1 MKRILAFALILCLCC
16 MTAACSGKGN
26 DPEQPSDGDD
36 YIELLTD
43 NSFERGFNLFGPDS
57 RFHATDYW
65 EQLFF
70 ESTADPFWRLATW
83 GCFNNYFLNRD
94 LTVTEDGK
102 TYSYPK
108 NPINTVKDGDLYMV
122 SNPSVTVKANPSQGS
137 LVLSLDSS
145 QEYGKTPAYTDA
157 PRLSSPRR
165 AGEAWPHLLIEEP
178 IVSSLTLDQV
188 DEVVFSLDFNVSKAD
203 CLMSESEF
211 DSSLHT
217 AQITWFVSI
226 GCINPM
232 SKFYNQYI
240 WFGVPIYDY
249 RYPSM
254 NESFHIDG
262 GKDDATGMLI
272 YGSPTE
278 SYLPD
283 GVEIGKRIGFQHDFY
298 PNMQRAFA
306 VARERGL
313 FADCTLADMRII
325 NTNLGWELPG
335 TFDATFELYE
345 MSIRCKQKAD
355 ETV

>member
-1 MKRILAFALILCLCC
+1 MKKFLALVLILCLCG
-16 MTAACSGKGN
+16 MTAACSEAPDGP
-26 DPEQPSDGDD
+26 DPSGGED

-43 NSFERGFNLFGPDS
+43 KNFARGFNLFGPES

-70 ESTADPFWRLATW
+70 ESTADPFWKLATW
-83 GCFNNYFLNRD
+83 GCFNNYFLDRD
-94 LTVTEDGK
+94 LTVTEEGK
-102 TYSYPK
+102 TYTYPK
-108 NPINTVKDGDLYMV
+108 NPLNTVKEGDWYTI
-122 SNPSVTVKANPSQGS
+122 SNPSVTVKANPTQGS

-157 PRLSSPRR
+157 PRLSSPRKS
-165 AGEAWPHLLIEEP
+165 GEAWPHLLIEQN

-188 DEVVFSLDFNVSKAD
+188 EEAVFSLDFNVSKVER
-203 CLMSESEF
+203 LMSDEEF

-226 GCINPM
+226 ACINPM
-232 SKFYNQYI
+232 SQFYNQYI

-249 RYPSM
+249 RFPSM
-254 NESFHIDG
+254 SESFHIDG
-262 GKDDATGMLI
+262 GKEDATGMLI

-278 SYLPD
+278 DYLPD
-283 GVEIGKRIGFQHDFY
+283 GVEVGKRISFQHDFY
-298 PNMQRAFA
+298 PNMQRAFN

-335 TFDATFELYE
+335 TFDATFELYG
-345 MSIRCKQKAD
+345 MSIQYRQKAD
-355 ETV
+355 ETI